1 MHTALEA
8 ILNRVE
14 QVLGVSS
21 TSLLRREFTRSIFMS
36 EYKPTDYLSLSRG
49 QAIAASK

>member
-21 TSLLRREFTRSIFMS
+21 TSLLRREFTRASLCRNISLLIIF
-36 EYKPTDYLSLSRG
+36 PCRAG
-49 QAIAASK
+49 R